1 MAQLLL
7 SKSSSVADGR
17 VTQSIICDGTAH
29 GKSPAISGRDKEKEE
44 MLNSSPDETL
54 NHEINDPPLYTDLH
68 ISRYAVK

>member
-1 MAQLLL
+1 MMWPL
-7 SKSSSVADGR
+7 
-17 VTQSIICDGTAH
+17 
-29 GKSPAISGRDKEKEE
+29 GKSPAISTGDKEKEE